1 MHIMG
6 LPGNPVSSI
15 VCSLIFLIPLVRKLC
30 GDASAGADQTQPAI
44 LGADM
49 KANDQRQD
57 FLRAT
62 LSSDGE
68 GRVVAT
74 PQALQDSSLLS
85 VFTRSQALLIRP
97 PFAPAAKAGDACR
110 ILRLSSGGF

>member
-1 MHIMG
+1 
-6 LPGNPVSSI
+6 
-15 VCSLIFLIPLVRKLC
+15 
-30 GDASAGADQTQPAI
+30 ADSTQPAI

-62 LSSDGE
+62 LSTDSE

-74 PQALQDSSLLS
+74 PHALQDSSMLS

-97 PFAPAAKAGDACR
+97 PHAPAAKAGEGCR